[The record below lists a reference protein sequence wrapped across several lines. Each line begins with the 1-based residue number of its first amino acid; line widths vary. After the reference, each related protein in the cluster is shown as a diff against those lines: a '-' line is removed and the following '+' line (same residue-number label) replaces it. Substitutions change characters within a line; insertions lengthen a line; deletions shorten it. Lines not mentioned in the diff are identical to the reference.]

1 MEIIP
6 LYDTP
11 HLIKC
16 VRNNLLDK
24 NLEFDWDPRKCEKER
39 KFAKW
44 EHVITAYKKDTFN
57 ENNFRHVPKLTA
69 KHVYTKRI
77 NKMSVMLTMNVLSG
91 RLAGRIDG
99 LAGEAG
105 MLFKIFK
112 ICLKISFIG
121 VKALW

>member
-44 EHVITAYKKDTFN
+44 EHVITAYEIDTFSG
-57 ENNFRHVPKLTA
+57 NNVRHVPKLTA
-69 KHVYTKRI
+69 KHVYPKRI
-77 NKMSVMLTMNVLSG
+77 NKMSVMLAMDVLSG
-91 RLAGRIDG
+91 N
-99 LAGEAG
+99 
-105 MLFKIFK
+105 
-112 ICLKISFIG
+112 
-121 VKALW
+121 